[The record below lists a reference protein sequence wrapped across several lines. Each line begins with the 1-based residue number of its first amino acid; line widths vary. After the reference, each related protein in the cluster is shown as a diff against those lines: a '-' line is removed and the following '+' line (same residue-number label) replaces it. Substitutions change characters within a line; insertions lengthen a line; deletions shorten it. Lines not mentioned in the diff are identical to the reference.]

1 MGTRKSDDGS
11 DRVEAY
17 LNTIEDPAKRRALA
31 DLRTMIKQAA
41 PDAEEVITYGMPGFR
56 QGRVL
61 VSYSAFKNHCSFF
74 PMSDHIWD
82 LVAEDPNAE
91 QTSKGTIQFQPERPL
106 SERLVRGIVEA
117 RLKENSAQD
126 AAKKGA

>member
-1 MGTRKSDDGS
+1 MAEDGAAK
-11 DRVEAY
+11 VAAY
-17 LNTIEDPAKRRALA
+17 LAAIEDPAKRRALE
-31 DLRTMIKQAA
+31 DLRATIKRAA
-41 PDAEEVITYGMPGFR
+41 PEAEEVITYGMPGFR

-61 VSYSAFKNHCSFF
+61 VSYSAFRNHCSFF

-106 SERLVRGIVEA
+106 SEKLVTGIVTA
-117 RLKENSAQD
+117 RLAEN
-126 AAKKGA
+126 AAKDEKPRK

>member
-1 MGTRKSDDGS
+1 MTKNVD
-11 DRVEAY
+11 AY
-17 LNTIEDPAKRRALA
+17 LAAVEDPAKRRALQ
-31 DLRTMIKQAA
+31 DLRAMIKRAA

-91 QTSKGTIQFQPERPL
+91 QTSKGTIQFQPDRPL
-106 SERLVRGIVEA
+106 SEKLVTGIVAA
-117 RLKENSAQD
+117 RLAENAAAD
-126 AAKKGA
+126 AKKRK